1 MLASNAVDGGFQS
14 RLDHTKDYNKIG
26 ICCSSALAC
35 SIKEKEAATKY
46 VTI

>member
-1 MLASNAVDGGFQS
+1 MLASNALDGGFQS
-14 RLDHTKDYNKIG
+14 RLDHTKDYKIG

-46 VTI
+46 VMI